1 MFSFLVVEPIHSG
14 SNSSFLVMEPIH
26 PGSNSRFDMC
36 VTYLQLIILSVVG
49 DIIVDSDA
57 LLVTDSMNLKFKS
70 TQSFECAHMDRVC
83 VRVFI
88 EKNTCIYISI
98 YVYTVFLKKMTW
110 VQA

>member
-1 MFSFLVVEPIHSG
+1 
-14 SNSSFLVMEPIH
+14 
-26 PGSNSRFDMC
+26 MC

-88 EKNTCIYISI
+88 EKYSYIYKYLCLYCVSQKKNNLGSGLNPTCL
-98 YVYTVFLKKMTW
+98 TLG
-110 VQA
+110 AG